1 MRVTNPLNITQ
12 YRIPTLESV
21 AIQRKQDNPMDN
33 NNIKV
38 TGNDDPLMD
47 FSNCHVGIIKNFEQ
61 LRGLATTN
69 ISEPISPDIKQT
81 AAKLYSFFHE
91 VVLKHHKEE
100 EDELFNVVLD
110 CARRGEETLKSK
122 TMIKQLTNE
131 HRMLELQ
138 WKLIE
143 PDIKQLAKGKFVIF
157 DQAMAL
163 RLANSYLDHAQFE
176 EREFLPLSAEILGD
190 KGLSSL
196 GLSIHM
202 RHTQVGVA
210 NYM

>member
-1 MRVTNPLNITQ
+1 
-12 YRIPTLESV
+12 
-21 AIQRKQDNPMDN
+21 MDN
-33 NNIKV
+33 NKNKS
-38 TGNDDPLMD
+38 TDNDNPLLD

-61 LRGLATTN
+61 LRALATTTIN
-69 ISEPISPDIKQT
+69 EPITADIKQM

-91 VVLKHHKEE
+91 VVLTHHKEE
-100 EDELFNVVLD
+100 EDELFSVVVD
-110 CARRGEETLKSK
+110 CARRGEETSK
-122 TMIKQLTNE
+122 AKKMIKQLTNE
-131 HRMLELQ
+131 HRMLEMQ

-143 PDIKQLAKGKFVIF
+143 PDIKQLAKGKPVIF

-163 RLANSYLDHAQFE
+163 RLANMYLDHAQFE

-202 RHTQVGVA
+202 RHTQVGIS
-210 NYM
+210 NYI

>member
-1 MRVTNPLNITQ
+1 
-12 YRIPTLESV
+12 
-21 AIQRKQDNPMDN
+21 MDN
-33 NNIKV
+33 NNIKT

-61 LRGLATTN
+61 LRALATTS
-69 ISEPISPDIKQT
+69 ISDPVPQDIKQV

-100 EDELFNVVLD
+100 EDELFNVVID
-110 CARRGEETLKSK
+110 CARRGEETSK
-122 TMIKQLTNE
+122 AKAMIKQLTNE
-131 HRMLELQ
+131 HRMLEMQ

-143 PDIKQLAKGKFVIF
+143 PDIKQLAKGKSVIF
-157 DQAMAL
+157 DHAMAL
-163 RLANSYLDHAQFE
+163 RLANTYLDHAQFE

-202 RHTQVGVA
+202 RHTSVGVS
-210 NYM
+210 NYI